1 MSARRRGAHNPTRF
15 VVLAY
20 LLAVLAGT
28 GLLLMPFAVA
38 HEGNAPV
45 STALFTAV
53 SALSITGLSVVDI
66 GSYYSTAGQVV
77 ILALIQIGGIGIVSL
92 GTLAALVVRGKIGLR
107 DQMAAQRDARTLTVG
122 DVKVLLFRIAKLFL
136 LMDVFAITVL
146 TLRMRFGYDEA
157 WGTALWHGV
166 FHGVSGANS
175 AGMSLYPDGMARFV
189 GDLWVIGAI
198 AIVVFVGGLGYP
210 VLFELK
216 ERWRRPR
223 HWTVHTRLTF
233 WGSLGLLLFGLVSF
247 GVFEWN
253 NDRTL
258 GNLSIWDRLVG
269 TLAGGVFPSS
279 AGFNT
284 VNYGSITDE
293 TMIGQLIQMFIGG
306 GSAGTAGGI
315 KITTFLILG
324 YVMWAELRGEHDVTV
339 AHRRIPEDIQRQAVT
354 IALGGVGCVVVG
366 AVALTLLTDQPL
378 QKVLFEVVSAFS
390 TVGLT
395 ADVTGSLPVGGQIVL
410 TILMFI
416 GRVGTITFATSLAL
430 KQRHR
435 RYRLAEERPFVG

>member
-1 MSARRRGAHNPTRF
+1 MSARRRGALNPTRF
-15 VVLAY
+15 VVGAY
-20 LLAVLAGT
+20 LLAVMVGT
-28 GLLLMPFAVA
+28 GLLMMPFAVA
-38 HEGNAPV
+38 HEGSAPV
-45 STALFTAV
+45 TTALFTAV
-53 SALSITGLSVVDI
+53 SAVSITGLSVVDI
-66 GSYYSTAGQVV
+66 GTYYSAAGQVV
-77 ILALIQIGGIGIVSL
+77 ILVLIQIGGIGIVSL

-136 LMDVFAITVL
+136 IMDVFAVTVL
-146 TLRMRFGYDEA
+146 TLRMRLGYGEQ
-157 WGTALWHGV
+157 WPTALWHGL

-175 AGMSLYPDGMARFV
+175 AGMSLYPDGMARFI
-189 GDLWVIGAI
+189 GDIWVIGAL

-223 HWTVHTRLTF
+223 RWTVHTRLTF
-233 WGSLGLLLFGLVSF
+233 WGSLALLAFGLLSF
-247 GVFEWN
+247 GVFEWH

-258 GNLSIWDRLVG
+258 GHLPVWDRLVG

-339 AHRRIPEDIQRQAVT
+339 AHRRIPEDIQRQAIT
-354 IALGGVGCVVVG
+354 IALGGVGCVVAG
-366 AVALTLLTDQPL
+366 AVALTVLTDQPL

-410 TILMFI
+410 TVLMFI